1 MNIIHYDSMFYVD
14 DPTNTKTRNEYY
26 ASDKNPYNDTKF
38 KEDYFQELINKQRFL
53 DAAAYA
59 SNYHFHDPKEDAK
72 WRNNISILKQEGR
85 KVEAI
90 YKRPGIKENLDA
102 IQFADVALTGNPYT
116 LNSKNQWLRDFD
128 RVKTAL
134 KGDSKSSK
142 FKAYIP
148 SKKTT
153 LKLFGVDTGIDWASR
168 DYSFDPIEEF
178 YNTTGLDEE
187 TLRKSGVT
195 PMRQADGSYELQ
207 FDENNRLANQI
218 IYGVSKLRKTIDNDE
233 LSGFSSLFRSSGDYV
248 GVLPSDTEKPDSY
261 NEGVNTF
268 SKSMYNIG
276 NTSTLG
282 IAKFLNGLNDDF
294 LERLHGEQPYTR
306 DPYISTPKYDGVFD
320 WAKYSDDDI
329 RYNHI
334 NDENLK
340 ALYAFSHIIDA
351 SNEIKND
358 FFGKTEGPK
367 QYSSTIGPALNDNLE
382 DLNAA
387 YESGAIDYKE
397 YYKHRNE
404 LLGGIENNILGFV
417 PGVTDIRSDAFNVGN
432 DETMRIMDIEDKNI
446 LKRYITSVDRKHIR
460 YYSQTSNGQFGVR
473 IEIDANPFSLEK
485 DIKGEFKEL
494 SKRSISMF
502 FPGIGSERAKEL
514 MSKNSSFRAESELDS
529 MQDYTYDYD
538 CADGTTVSLGG
549 STGFMVNGEEVER
562 QEAVNAINKDMA
574 IDDFINQVPFMH
586 VNNKNVFIRDNNGRI
601 KVDENLL
608 DKQSRIFAV
617 SLAHELMPN
626 VPFYDG
632 KGNPIKDNDIDKIF
646 RVLETNEYNSS
657 NMYYNTYAKY
667 EELLSIWNR
676 IKDSTILYNRDYKQ
690 R

>member
-14 DPTNTKTRNEYY
+14 DSTNTKTRNEYY

-38 KEDYFQELINKQRFL
+38 KEDYFQELINKQQFL
-53 DAAAYA
+53 EAAKYA
-59 SNYHFHDPKEDAK
+59 SSYHFRDPVEDAK
-72 WRNNISILKQEGR
+72 WRNDISILKQEGR

-102 IQFADVALTGNPYT
+102 IQFADIALTGNPYT
-116 LNSKNQWLRDFD
+116 LNSENRWLRDFD
-128 RVKTAL
+128 RIKTAL
-134 KGDSKSSK
+134 KGDSKSNK

-153 LKLFGVDTGIDWASR
+153 LKLFGLDTGIDWASR

-248 GVLPSDTEKPDSY
+248 GILPSDTEKPEDHYYGTKSTSGNFLGSIGKEPVKVNNVLKSTKGPIIIGDNPIIEEDPFITTPQYDGYFSLPKYSHDGTNY
-261 NEGVNTF
+261 NEI
-268 SKSMYNIG
+268 K
-276 NTSTLG
+276 
-282 IAKFLNGLNDDF
+282 
-294 LERLHGEQPYTR
+294 
-306 DPYISTPKYDGVFD
+306 
-320 WAKYSDDDI
+320 DI
-329 RYNHI
+329 
-334 NDENLK
+334 NLK

-473 IEIDANPFSLEK
+473 IEIDANPFGLEK

-632 KGNPIKDNDIDKIF
+632 KGNPIKDNDIDEIF

>member
-26 ASDKNPYNDTKF
+26 ANDKNPYNDTKF
-38 KEDYFQELINKQRFL
+38 KEDYFQELINKQQFL
-53 DAAAYA
+53 EAAKYA
-59 SNYHFHDPKEDAK
+59 SSYHFRDPVEDAK
-72 WRNNISILKQEGR
+72 WRNDISILKQEGR

-102 IQFADVALTGNPYT
+102 IQFADIALTGNPYT
-116 LNSKNQWLRDFD
+116 LNSENRWLRDFD
-128 RVKTAL
+128 RIKTAL
-134 KGDSKSSK
+134 KGDSKSNK

-153 LKLFGVDTGIDWASR
+153 LKLFGLDTGIDWASR

-178 YNTTGLDEE
+178 YNITGFDEE

-233 LSGFSSLFRSSGDYV
+233 LSGFSSLFRNSGDYV
-248 GVLPSDTEKPDSY
+248 GILPSDTEKPEDHY
-261 NEGVNTF
+261 YGT
-268 SKSMYNIG
+268 K
-276 NTSTLG
+276 STLG
-282 IAKFLNGLNDDF
+282 NFLGSIGKEPVKVNNVLKSTKRPSIMEDDF
-294 LERLHGEQPYTR
+294 IMEE
-306 DPYISTPKYDGVFD
+306 DPFITTPQYDGYFSRPKYSRDE
-320 WAKYSDDDI
+320 ANYNEIKDI
-329 RYNHI
+329 
-334 NDENLK
+334 NLK

-404 LLGGIENNILGFV
+404 LLEGIENNILGFV

-473 IEIDANPFSLEK
+473 IEIDANPFGLEK

-549 STGFMVNGEEVER
+549 STGFMVNGKEVER

-632 KGNPIKDNDIDKIF
+632 KGNPIKDNDIDEIF